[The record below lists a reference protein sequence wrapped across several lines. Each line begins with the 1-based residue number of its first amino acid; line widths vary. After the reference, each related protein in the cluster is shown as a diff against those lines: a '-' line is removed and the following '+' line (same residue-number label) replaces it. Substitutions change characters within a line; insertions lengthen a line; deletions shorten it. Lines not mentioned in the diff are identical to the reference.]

1 MADALALA
9 ISMERRIRIL
19 HLIDNLDLGGAQT
32 VLFNCLPYADP
43 KYEIVLASLHG
54 NRTALFWKRAHALGL
69 PVVVLSPYRW
79 LPAYLLSLP
88 WLLWRKRFDI
98 VQCHLFGSNLLG
110 KPLAK
115 LFRVP
120 LVISHDHSHEFRFA
134 WPLLL
139 ALDRWANRFSDRVFV
154 ISEALLRRLHLEELI
169 PEYKLIYLPNG
180 VSASPPALR
189 RSDHEAKIIGAAGR
203 LVDWKNF
210 DRFLRLA
217 RQLVSIDNG
226 YRFLIAGDG
235 PMLGCLQSLAD
246 ELGIADKVT
255 WKGAL
260 PSLVPFFAEIDFF
273 VLTSDYEELPMVA
286 LEAFAAQVP
295 TALVSVN
302 PAREARKREALCLD
316 PRADETNWASEIHTF
331 LGQPDQVA
339 KMVDSARAL
348 VDGQFSAR
356 AQIEKMEK
364 VYESALGKKISRKD
378 AKAPRED

>member
-1 MADALALA
+1 
-9 ISMERRIRIL
+9 MERRIRIL

-69 PVVVLSPYRW
+69 PVIVLSPYRW
-79 LPAYLLSLP
+79 LPAYFLSLP
-88 WLLWRKRFDI
+88 WVLWRKRFDV
-98 VQCHLFGSNLLG
+98 VQCHLLASNWLG
-110 KPLAK
+110 KPMAK
-115 LFRVP
+115 LFGVP

-139 ALDRWANRFSDRVFV
+139 TLDRWANRFSDRVFV
-154 ISEALLRRLHLEELI
+154 ISEALLQRLHLVELI
-169 PEYKLIYLPNG
+169 PQYKLIYLPNG
-180 VSASPPALR
+180 VSAPPLALR
-189 RSDHEAKIIGAAGR
+189 RSGHEAKVIGAAGR

-210 DRFLRLA
+210 DRFLKLA
-217 RQLVSIDNG
+217 RQLVSIDSG

-235 PMLGCLQSLAD
+235 PKLESLQRLAD

-255 WKGAL
+255 FKGAL

-273 VLTSDYEELPMVA
+273 VLTSDWEEIPMVA

-295 TALVSVN
+295 TAMVSVN

-316 PRADETNWASEIHTF
+316 PHADETNWASQIHTL
-331 LGQPDQVA
+331 LGQPDDLA
-339 KMVDSARAL
+339 KLVDSARAL
-348 VDGQFSAR
+348 VDGPFSSR
-356 AQIEKMEK
+356 AQIKEMEK
-364 VYESALGKKISRKD
+364 VYESGLG
-378 AKAPRED
+378 